1 MRGAGF
7 GNTCPLTSRRMQNKR
22 ALPHRLETALPG
34 LLLEWKNDFSRD
46 FRISEGLL
54 R

>member
-7 GNTCPLTSRRMQNKR
+7 GNTCPLTSRQMQNKR
-22 ALPHRLETALPG
+22 ALPYTDGLPG